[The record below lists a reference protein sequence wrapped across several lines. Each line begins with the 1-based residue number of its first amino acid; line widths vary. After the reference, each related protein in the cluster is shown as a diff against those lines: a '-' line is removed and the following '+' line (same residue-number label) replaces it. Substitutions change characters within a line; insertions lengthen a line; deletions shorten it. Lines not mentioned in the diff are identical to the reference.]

1 MSNDPIGDSLEI
13 TTSDG
18 CNEVTPV
25 RSAMS
30 KSLKI
35 QEKKKQ
41 T

>member
-1 MSNDPIGDSLEI
+1 MSNDPIGDALEI

-18 CNEVTPV
+18 RDEVTPV
-25 RSAMS
+25 SAMS

-41 T
+41 I